1 MEQILNY
8 VFCEYCKGEMHEA
21 YVNGDRLSYIS
32 HCCNTGNVSAM
43 RCPDASNIFQDRLWR
58 GK

>member
-1 MEQILNY
+1 MFSVNIVKEKCMKLD
-8 VFCEYCKGEMHEA
+8 
-21 YVNGDRLSYIS
+21 YVNGDRLSYIP

-43 RCPDASNIFQDRLWR
+43 RCPDASNIFQDRLCR